1 MVTMSFGN
9 RLESGLGIGS
19 LFLRPEWAEQGF
31 SSRRAIKT
39 RAAENRRSAHR
50 LHSLAMQTVVVAFST
65 FIAICPVALAGSAEA
80 NGCDSP
86 PVTTAEQAVCLAR
99 ADLSTGWLG
108 PNWKQLK
115 AEAFRHDESRW
126 VVEFRDTR
134 PGVLGGGGRVTVDVN
149 SGKVTERRGDR

>member
-1 MVTMSFGN
+1 
-9 RLESGLGIGS
+9 
-19 LFLRPEWAEQGF
+19 
-31 SSRRAIKT
+31 
-39 RAAENRRSAHR
+39 
-50 LHSLAMQTVVVAFST
+50 MQTVVVAFST

-86 PVTTAEQAVCLAR
+86 PVTTGGQAVCLAR

-108 PNWKQLK
+108 ADWKQLN

-126 VVEFRDTR
+126 VVEFRDTQ

-149 SGKVTERRGDR
+149 SGKVIERRGEQ